1 MPSRFILK
9 ASYSSFSL
17 IQRQENRGLDEPPL
31 MLYFITDLVFD
42 VYAKME
48 YLSSD
53 DIEIAISAENNTYCA
68 WQCLL
73 AHYSCQKNLNIT
85 PLIVVHGEP
94 HIPLH
99 RHFLTLLENGG
110 RLQRVLNYRGVGTQ
124 DYMPRNT
131 AATLLNVKTSA
142 PYIMLCD
149 SDFIFLNP
157 IPRHA
162 LPSTDKEITFDYISF
177 MQVTADNSEDLIEPA
192 RKAEVD
198 LDKLVGA
205 ASGGA
210 VPHIVPTPLARKL
223 GADWLRCIEFFAT
236 SKDPILW
243 IASMWALVFSVQRL
257 ELKTSITKLTITD
270 AGHTKMVDL
279 DAANAPQ
286 ILHYSY
292 GNKHFDKRD
301 YGASD
306 VRLTSSVWDVKAPKG
321 SMSAFICD
329 YLNEVKRD
337 YRISYSLQERLRSNL
352 SYRYIRGIL
361 RKWFYRVKQFFR

>member
-1 MPSRFILK
+1 V
-9 ASYSSFSL
+9 
-17 IQRQENRGLDEPPL
+17 PPL
-31 MLYFITDLVFD
+31 MLYFTSGSVAIRC
-42 VYAKME
+42 AKME

-53 DIEIAISAENNTYCA
+53 DIEIVISAENNTYCA

-85 PLIVVHGEP
+85 PIMVVHGEP

-99 RHFLTLLENGG
+99 RHFLTLIENGG
-110 RLQRVLNYRGVGTQ
+110 RLQRVLNYRGVGTS

-157 IPRHA
+157 IPRDA
-162 LPSTDKEITFDYISF
+162 LPSTDNEITFDYISF
-177 MQVTADNSEDLIEPA
+177 MRVSDENRDYLLEPA
-192 RKAEVD
+192 RKAGVN
-198 LDKLVGA
+198 LDTLVGS

-210 VPHIVPTPLARKL
+210 VPHIVPTALARPLAV
-223 GADWLRCIEFFAT
+223 DWLKCIEFFAT
-236 SKDPILW
+236 SKDPIFW

-257 ELKTSITKLTITD
+257 ELKTSITKLAITD
-270 AGHTKMVDL
+270 AGHTKMVDV

-329 YLNEVKRD
+329 YLNEVKLN
-337 YRISYSLQERLRSNL
+337 YQIQYSLRERLRSNV
-352 SYRYIRGIL
+352 SYLYIRGIL
-361 RKWFYRVKQFFR
+361 RKWFYRVKRLFHSVGFR